1 MKMIG
6 NEVYIQRGETWAL
19 DFAVKDKNGHPF
31 TIPNDW
37 KNPYIVIT
45 VAGAR
50 YEQKGDFRRTY
61 WLDLTDRWVEQADG
75 SLALE
80 SVKTFTNAEPLFAQ
94 LIEGEYSVE
103 RQGYSYEFDIPDIL
117 SRYGVENGGNIV
129 LDTTNDND
137 ITNFLFYGKLDDGT
151 YLHAYCE
158 NYENN
163 GDGTYSATWKEYDFR
178 VIKQFI
184 TKDWT
189 ESSYLY
195 DIKILTG
202 ESLEE
207 HIAAILD
214 AQQTPRDPLPWNSVQ
229 IPLYID
235 AIEDLEKKREVLEIY
250 MSGAPL
256 FPDYEVK
263 NVILPP
269 TKLYTSTNIQG
280 GVR

>member
-31 TIPNDW
+31 TIPNNW
-37 KNPYIVIT
+37 QNPYIAIT
-45 VAGAR
+45 VTAAR

-61 WLDLTDRWVEQADG
+61 WLDLTDRWVEQEDG

-80 SVKTFTNAEPLFAQ
+80 SVKTFTNAEP
-94 LIEGEYSVE
+94 IYTTT
-103 RQGYSYEFDIPDIL
+103 FDISDIL
-117 SRYGVENGGNIV
+117 SKYGPENDGIIV
-129 LDTTNDND
+129 ADPTSDND
-137 ITNFLFYGKLDDGT
+137 ITNFLFYKWSVGDAANVYK
-151 YLHAYCE
+151 YVEKYVE
-158 NYENN
+158 NS
-163 GDGTYSATWKEYDFR
+163 DGTYSAVWKNYDFR

-189 ESSYLY
+189 EQSYLY
-195 DIKILTG
+195 DIKILAG

-214 AQQTPRDPLPWNSVQ
+214 GQQTPRDPLPWRDVQ

-235 AIEDLEKKREVLEIY
+235 AIEDVDKKKEVIDIY

-256 FPDYEVK
+256 LPDYEVK
-263 NVILPP
+263 NIILPP

>member
-61 WLDLTDRWVEQADG
+61 WLDLIDRWVEQADG
-75 SLALE
+75 SLAFE
-80 SVKTFTNAEPLFAQ
+80 SVKTFTNAEP
-94 LIEGEYSVE
+94 IYTNI
-103 RQGYSYEFDIPDIL
+103 FDINDIL
-117 SRYGVENGGNIV
+117 SKYGGANGGILV
-129 LDTTNDND
+129 ADLTSDND
-137 ITNFLFYGKLDDGT
+137 ITNFLFYSGNSSNYKYRYIED
-151 YLHAYCE
+151 YIE
-158 NYENN
+158 NE
-163 GDGTYSATWKEYDFR
+163 DGTYSATWKEYDFR